1 MSSTEVL
8 IIGAG
13 PFGLSLSAHLR
24 ALDVEHRIVGRPLD
38 TWRAHMPEGMFLR
51 SEPYGS
57 DMASPQRGWDVAAY
71 CKAHGLSDY
80 VARLGPLSLERFLA
94 YGDWFVSNLVPDVL
108 DYTVT
113 QVTRVNGGFRVA
125 FEEAETVF
133 ARFVVVATG
142 VRPYAYLPPELRGLP
157 SDLVTHTIDHHKPG
171 AFNGRR
177 VAVVGIGQSAT
188 ETAAILHEEG
198 AEVQMIGRQPGIN
211 FLVPNPEKLGPFG
224 QIRRPVNKLCEG
236 WHCTFWNTPA
246 LYNTLPLRMKM
257 DKTRTVLGPAASWWL
272 KDRVDGKIEV
282 LGNHRVLSAT
292 PHGDGL
298 RLSLDGP
305 KHDVLDVDHV
315 IAGTGFR
322 MDLARLPFLP
332 EELRVKIWTVNGYPV
347 VDRVGE
353 STAGGL
359 YFMGAPSAFSLGPSV
374 RFIAGTHNVT
384 AKLAKSLAQRSGA
397 SAGPLQAPSVVAAP
411 DGVTA

>member
-1 MSSTEVL
+1 
-8 IIGAG
+8 
-13 PFGLSLSAHLR
+13 
-24 ALDVEHRIVGRPLD
+24 
-38 TWRAHMPEGMFLR
+38 MPEGMFLR

-57 DMASPQRGWDVAAY
+57 DMAAPQRGWDVEAY
-71 CKAHGLSDY
+71 CKAHGLTDY

-94 YGDWFVSNLVPDVL
+94 YGDWYVSKLVPDIL

-113 QVTRVNGGFRVA
+113 QLTRVSGGFLVNFA
-125 FEEAETVF
+125 EAESLL

-142 VRPYAYLPPELRGLP
+142 VRPYAHIPGELRGLP
-157 SDLVTHTIDHHKPG
+157 ADLVSHTIDHNKLG
-171 AFNGRR
+171 VFKGRR

-198 AEVQMIGRQPGIN
+198 AEVQMIGRQAGVN
-211 FLVPNPEKLGPFG
+211 FLDPNPAKLGPFG

-236 WHCTFWNTPA
+236 WHCTFWNTPE

-257 DKTRTVLGPAASWWL
+257 DKTRTVLGPAAAWWL

-292 PHGDGL
+292 PHGTGL
-298 RLSLDGP
+298 RLSLNGP

-315 IAGTGFR
+315 ICGTGFR

-332 EELRVKIWTVNGYPV
+332 EEIRVKIWTVNGYPI

-353 STAGGL
+353 STAPGV

-374 RFIAGTHNVT
+374 RFIAGTHNVA
-384 AKLAKSLAQRSGA
+384 AKLAKSLAGRSRA
-397 SAGPLQAPSVVAAP
+397 STGRLEAPSVVTAP